1 MPVALEPTPDHRDR
15 LIVVGASV
23 RKPLDILQPH
33 IQSLLWQEL
42 PPRTRLHFC
51 WVDDFTPQQA
61 DAKDYLRTVAAEHG
75 GEVLRGLPGALG
87 DFTDDHPLAH
97 QWSLEAMR
105 RVGQHKNKL
114 LKRALELKAD
124 AVFLV
129 DADVLLDRTVLTSLI
144 ACDKPIA
151 CAVYWT
157 RWSRQTTE
165 TQKIWASPQVWLRHP
180 YFLDGR
186 GMDEA
191 TFRSKLVKREL
202 TRVWGQGACS
212 LISRR
217 VLEAGIDFAPA
228 PDFPQVGLNA
238 GEDRQFCIK
247 AERSHLDMWADP
259 WGDSFHVYHRADDV
273 PRIPEML
280 ERLGQVHPPS
290 PKLGDLVNVVLT
302 ALEPMPQRQPDGSI
316 RWMQIAPQPVRGRLG
331 TIAMLPELEAAIL
344 GLTRGQEVI
353 VPVHVPIH
361 YPDAYLR
368 GRRRLI
374 RIQLIDTKPLCYPP
388 VLEDDLY
395 MTPASAPIEL
405 TALTPQQ
412 AAAIV
417 NGAAPAEERALEL
430 VP

>member
-15 LIVVGASV
+15 LIVVGGSV

-51 WVDDFTPQQA
+51 WVDDFTLGQD
-61 DAKDYLRTVAAEHG
+61 DAKAYLRTVAAEHG
-75 GEVLRGLPGALG
+75 GEVLRGLPSAMG

-129 DADVLLDRTVLTSLI
+129 DADVLLDRTILTSLI

-157 RWSRQTTE
+157 RWTRQTTE
-165 TQKIWASPQVWLRHP
+165 TQKIWSGPQCWLRHP

-228 PDFPQVGLNA
+228 PDFPQVGLQA

-247 AERSHLDMWADP
+247 AERAHLDMWADP
-259 WGDSFHVYHRADDV
+259 WGDSFHVYHRTDDV

-280 ERLGQVHPPS
+280 ERLGQVHPQS
-290 PKLGDLVNVVLT
+290 PKLGDLVNIVLT
-302 ALEPMPQRQPDGSI
+302 ALEPIPANNGWAQV
-316 RWMQIAPQPVRGRLG
+316 APQHVRGRLG

-361 YPDAYLR
+361 YPAPYLR

-374 RIQLIDTKPLCYPP
+374 RVQLIDTKPMCYPP
-388 VLEDDLY
+388 VLEQDLY
-395 MTPASAPIEL
+395 AVGASAPIEL

-412 AAAIV
+412 TAALL
-417 NGAAPAEERALEL
+417 NGAQPAEERALEL

>member
-1 MPVALEPTPDHRDR
+1 MTVQLEPTPDHRDR
-15 LIVVGASV
+15 LIIVGASV

-61 DAKDYLRTVAAEHG
+61 DARDYLRTVAAEHG
-75 GEVLRGLPGALG
+75 GEVLRGLPSALG
-87 DFTDDHPLAH
+87 DFTDEHPLAH
-97 QWSLEAMR
+97 QWSSEAMR
-105 RVGQHKNKL
+105 RVGSHKSRIL
-114 LKRALELKAD
+114 ARARELKAD
-124 AVFLV
+124 ACWLV
-129 DADVLLDRTVLTSLI
+129 DSDLVLDRTVLLSAI
-144 ACDKPIA
+144 ACDRPVT
-151 CAVYWT
+151 CSVYWT
-157 RWSRQTTE
+157 RWTRQTTE

-191 TFRSKLVKREL
+191 TFRSKLVARQL

-212 LISRR
+212 LINRR
-217 VLEAGIDFAPA
+217 VLETGIDFSPA

-238 GEDRQFCIK
+238 GEDRNFCIK
-247 AERSHLDMWADP
+247 CERAHLDLWADNFP
-259 WGDSFHVYHRADDV
+259 DIFHVYHRADDV

-280 ERLGQVHPPS
+280 ERLGQVHPQS

-302 ALEPMPQRQPDGSI
+302 ALEPIPANNGWAQV
-316 RWMQIAPQPVRGRLG
+316 APQHVRGRLG

-361 YPDAYLR
+361 YPAPYLR
-368 GRRRLI
+368 GRRRLV
-374 RIQLIDTKPLCYPP
+374 RVQLVDCKKNGAPP

-412 AAAIV
+412 TAAIL
-417 NGAAPAEERALEL
+417 NGGQPVEERALEL